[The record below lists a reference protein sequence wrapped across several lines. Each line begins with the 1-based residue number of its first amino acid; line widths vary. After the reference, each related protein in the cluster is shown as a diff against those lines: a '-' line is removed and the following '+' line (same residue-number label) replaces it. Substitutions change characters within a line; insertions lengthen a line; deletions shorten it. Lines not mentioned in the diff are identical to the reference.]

1 MRAFIALKLGE
12 GYKDDLA
19 ALART
24 LSARVDGRFMARATY
39 HVTLAFLGEV
49 DEAGARRAMDALD
62 AACAGAEPVE
72 LRCQGLGR
80 FKRGRDD
87 TLFLDVAPAP
97 ELEDLAA
104 RVRAELG
111 ARGLAYDGKPFR
123 AHITL
128 ARRARLRGVDL
139 ADLPFP
145 PAERADTAALF
156 KSTLTPEGAVYKE
169 LYAVR
174 LGVAVQ
180 DGSGGP
186 GRFSPMDEAW
196 G

>member
-1 MRAFIALKLGE
+1 MRAFIALDLGE
-12 GYKDDLA
+12 GYKDDLC
-19 ALART
+19 ALARA
-24 LSARVDGRFMARATY
+24 LSERTRGRFMKRATY
-39 HVTLAFLGEV
+39 HLTLAFLGEV
-49 DEAGARRAMDALD
+49 DEAGARRAMDALE
-62 AACAGAEPVE
+62 AACAGAGPVE

-80 FKRGRDD
+80 FRRGRDD
-87 TLFLDVAPAP
+87 MLFLDVAQTP
-97 ELEDLAA
+97 ELTALAA

-156 KSTLTPEGAVYKE
+156 KSTLTSEGAVYKE

-174 LGVAVQ
+174 LGAAVQ

>member
-12 GYKDDLA
+12 EYKDDLA
-19 ALART
+19 ALARA

-62 AACAGAEPVE
+62 AACAGAGPVE

-87 TLFLDVAPAP
+87 TLFLDVAPTP
-97 ELEDLAA
+97 ELKGLAA
-104 RVRAELG
+104 RVRAEL
-111 ARGLAYDGKPFR
+111 AVRDLAYDPKPFR

-128 ARRARLRGVDL
+128 ARRARLAGADL

-145 PAERADTAALF
+145 PVECVDTAALF
-156 KSTLTPEGAVYKE
+156 KSTLAPEGAMYKE
-169 LYAVR
+169 LYAVA
-174 LGVAVQ
+174 LG
-180 DGSGGP
+180 S
-186 GRFSPMDEAW
+186 
-196 G
+196 